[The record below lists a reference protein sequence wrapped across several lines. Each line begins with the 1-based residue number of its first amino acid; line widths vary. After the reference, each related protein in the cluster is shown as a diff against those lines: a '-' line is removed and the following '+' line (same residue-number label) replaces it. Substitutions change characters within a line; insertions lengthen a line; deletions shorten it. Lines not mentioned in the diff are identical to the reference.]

1 MTSQPLALSLNRHP
15 RKVFHCRDLLLSWIF
30 HRIFTSFPIKFSV
43 DSWSQWSNF
52 FYMCYFLFYWEKKKK
67 NIWSSSSSWN
77 KSIIFRAV
85 ETFFFPFQNQVTQKK
100 NQTSKQNRANHFG
113 KMYLFVCAAFRM
125 WSCPRNPGDCSY
137 DASELRGLTFR
148 LRTNIPSD

>member
-52 FYMCYFLFYWEKKKK
+52 FYMCYFLFYWEKKK
-67 NIWSSSSSWN
+67 N
-77 KSIIFRAV
+77 KTSEARVLLEIKALFLGQSKH
-85 ETFFFPFQNQVTQKK
+85 FFFPFRIRWLKK

>member
-52 FYMCYFLFYWEKKKK
+52 FYMCYFLFYWEKKK

-85 ETFFFPFQNQVTQKK
+85 ETFFFSLSESGDSKKTKQANKTEQITLEKCIYLSVLHLGCDLAPGTQGTAVT
-100 NQTSKQNRANHFG
+100 THLSSGA
-113 KMYLFVCAAFRM
+113 
-125 WSCPRNPGDCSY
+125 
-137 DASELRGLTFR
+137 
-148 LRTNIPSD
+148 